1 MKRLLRHRILTLLAG
16 IVTAGV
22 IVFSQLFYFQAAN
35 YCQEKVDTEQ
45 HDQKTDAP
53 ESYISIPSSTITS
66 TTSIEINQD
75 ISFVL
80 ETLLEKESDEETNH
94 SITLPVNKFFQTLFR
109 FIISPNAP

>member
-1 MKRLLRHRILTLLAG
+1 MNSLFRHKILTLLVG

-22 IVFSQLFYFQAAN
+22 IVFSQLFYFQAAT

-45 HDQKTDAP
+45 SDKKSDAP
-53 ESYISIPSSTITS
+53 ESYISIPSSTISSAS
-66 TTSIEINQD
+66 TIEIHQD

-80 ETLLEKESDEETNH
+80 ESLFEKEADEESDHTI
-94 SITLPVNKFFQTLFR
+94 SLPVNKFFHTLFR

>member
-1 MKRLLRHRILTLLAG
+1 MKRLFRHKILTLLAG

-80 ETLLEKESDEETNH
+80 ESLLEKEADEETSH
-94 SITLPVNKFFQTLFR
+94 SITLPVNKFFHTLFR